1 MALLHS
7 PISCNVRLRLI
18 DVTGDRTSG
27 DWARGIMDRFIA
39 CENIKRF
46 KQQLDACTDETQ
58 RCTLE
63 RLLADEEAKLK
74 SMTLSMPRP
83 T

>member
-1 MALLHS
+1 
-7 PISCNVRLRLI
+7 
-18 DVTGDRTSG
+18 
-27 DWARGIMDRFIA
+27 MDRFIA